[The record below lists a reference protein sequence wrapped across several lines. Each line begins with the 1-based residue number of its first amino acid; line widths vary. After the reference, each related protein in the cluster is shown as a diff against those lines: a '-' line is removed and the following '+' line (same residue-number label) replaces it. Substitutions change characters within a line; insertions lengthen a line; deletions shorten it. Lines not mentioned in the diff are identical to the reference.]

1 MNIAH
6 SRGTCAAFSCCRTKY
21 HGVFPSFLPLFLY
34 LILASPA
41 WSEETAYVT
50 DVLYV
55 PIRSGAT
62 NQHRIVNKGLKSGS
76 KLAVLEANSD
86 NTWSKIR
93 TQKGL
98 VGWIQNQYLVKN
110 QTANLRLANAEKKLT
125 SNTSSLAKAKEN
137 VNVLT
142 NKLNHEVAAHK
153 KCLEDKTT
161 MSLELQKIK
170 SISSGAIEMD
180 QRYQELLEQHQIIQT
195 KYDTVL
201 AENSG
206 LRSDQR
212 LSFLLYG
219 AGLVIFGMI
228 LMILLPMLKP
238 KRRFSEWR

>member
-1 MNIAH
+1 M
-6 SRGTCAAFSCCRTKY
+6 SS
-21 HGVFPSFLPLFLY
+21 PLW
-34 LILASPA
+34 A
-41 WSEETAYVT
+41 EETAYVT
-50 DVLYV
+50 DILYV

-76 KLAVLEANSD
+76 MLKVIETNSD

-93 TQKGL
+93 TSNGTI
-98 VGWIQNQYLVKN
+98 GWIQNQYLVKN
-110 QTANLRLANAEKKLT
+110 QTAGLKLGSAEKKL
-125 SNTSSLAKAKEN
+125 SVNTKSLSAAKEN
-137 VNVLT
+137 INILT
-142 NKLNHEVAAHK
+142 NKLNKETQSHEQ
-153 KCLEDKTT
+153 CLVDKTSI
-161 MSLELQKIK
+161 SLDLQKIQ

-180 QRYQELLEQHQIIQT
+180 KRYQELLEQHQIIQT

-206 LRSDQR
+206 LRTDQR

-219 AGLVIFGMI
+219 AGLIMFGML

>member
-1 MNIAH
+1 M
-6 SRGTCAAFSCCRTKY
+6 
-21 HGVFPSFLPLFLY
+21 PSLTW
-34 LILASPA
+34 A
-41 WSEETAYVT
+41 EETAYVT

-62 NQHRIVNKGLKSGS
+62 NQHRIINKGLKSGS
-76 KLAVLEANSD
+76 VLKVIETNSE

-93 TQKGL
+93 TANGS
-98 VGWIQNQYLVKN
+98 VGWIQNQYLIKN
-110 QTANLRLANAEKKLT
+110 QTAGLKLSSVEKKL
-125 SNTSSLAKAKEN
+125 SANTESLATAQEN
-137 VNVLT
+137 INILT
-142 NKLNHEVAAHK
+142 NKLNHETQAHQQ
-153 KCLEDKTT
+153 CLEDKTSI
-161 MSLELQKIK
+161 SLELQKIQ

-180 QRYQELLEQHQIIQT
+180 KRYQELLEQHQIIQT

-206 LRSDQR
+206 LRTDQR

-219 AGLVIFGMI
+219 AGLIMLGML